1 MKALEGVWRRFCGDI
16 EFDTIRVI
24 GGIAHNS

>member
-1 MKALEGVWRRFCGDI
+1 MKALVEVWRSFFEI